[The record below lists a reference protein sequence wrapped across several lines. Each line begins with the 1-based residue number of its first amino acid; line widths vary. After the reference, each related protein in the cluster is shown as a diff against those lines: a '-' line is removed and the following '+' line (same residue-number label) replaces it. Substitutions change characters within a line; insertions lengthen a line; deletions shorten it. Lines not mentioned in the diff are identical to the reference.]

1 MSKETEEI
9 FIQEMNS
16 TIKVHPSEYISKDEL
31 ASIYKEVKTEYE
43 EEGNDLFRDNFSA
56 LKTFINEE
64 MINQVEKKANIQE
77 EIVKEEIAHSTLKQ
91 PISNVIKINA
101 EYISTKPKEEEVII
115 QNHIEEQEQIEVK
128 ELEIVQNN
136 VIEEKEKEVNP
147 VMIETKEEIERVVEQ
162 DNNVLYE
169 ETKIEEEINTTK
181 EVVAPVEEKK
191 EEPIVNVAPQPS
203 QDVKDEPS
211 EICDLKKVNKFL
223 DMKLGNILQEQ
234 FGVSEEAI
242 AEAISYKRAL
252 KNIDESNGGGNVLNG
267 RTLGD
272 ILIETGI
279 VSQKTI
285 YQALALQKGLDF
297 MPAYTVNARTDY
309 KLYKD
314 EEIYKH
320 FGKLSDLVNNMMTT
334 KSFIS
339 HWEANPNDPSES
351 SKRLVIVVTLPENTA
366 SIKRLSTILEKKGIK
381 THVVLSDSS
390 TFDEFKLRYNFVTKE
405 EMENIA
411 RYVDQTN
418 PLTGTTVTLREFY
431 SYLLTYAIVEK
442 ATDIHILPVGE
453 HLARI
458 VFRKIGELETQFY
471 ITYSLYTRIIGFTK
485 THAGMKTNL
494 NGIPQDGRLTGE
506 QKIENGDL
514 LTNVNIRLKRKD
526 AIVDK
531 GLGVDENSLHY
542 SFPKVSFRIST
553 YPIETSVKKNQEDPY
568 EKLVIRVLNLSSG
581 LTELSDLGL
590 SEQATEE
597 MKLLKERSQGIILIV
612 GPTGSGKSTSL
623 YSLMNSI
630 NGLKKNIISFEDP
643 VEMPQMLWSQ
653 GQRKVTD
660 NEDTNF
666 DFLQATK
673 AILRQDPDI
682 IMMAEVRDADTARF
696 AIDAAN
702 TGHLVLT
709 TLHANTAA
717 SAVERLKKLGVDTL
731 DIAISVLAIMSQ
743 RIVKK
748 LCPHCRQKVALND
761 EQKTA
766 LLKFDLPKDILEAN
780 KYVFEAKKGGC
791 YFCGGKGYQSV
802 TVINE
807 IIPFNKEIKKMV
819 IDGAS
824 EIAIRDAADE
834 QKWKTMVIDGFT
846 KSVEGLCDI
855 NDVIKRI

>member
-1 MSKETEEI
+1 MSEEAQSYYLDEMNATINIEPSTQISKEELYEIYNKFSDNDEMKIIKEYLGDFEPAKSKVEEPKNVV
-9 FIQEMNS
+9 E
-16 TIKVHPSEYISKDEL
+16 
-31 ASIYKEVKTEYE
+31 EVK
-43 EEGNDLFRDNFSA
+43 
-56 LKTFINEE
+56 
-64 MINQVEKKANIQE
+64 
-77 EIVKEEIAHSTLKQ
+77 
-91 PISNVIKINA
+91 
-101 EYISTKPKEEEVII
+101 KEEEKEQDVVS
-115 QNHIEEQEQIEVK
+115 NEEVEASNEEESPKISEDQVVYEETHEAQMPNEVLK
-128 ELEIVQNN
+128 EEVMEIT
-136 VIEEKEKEVNP
+136 EKEKISE
-147 VMIETKEEIERVVEQ
+147 VVETMSEQ
-162 DNNVLYE
+162 GSITGEN
-169 ETKIEEEINTTK
+169 ITK
-181 EVVAPVEEKK
+181 EVIDQNIKTEA
-191 EEPIVNVAPQPS
+191 VNQPS
-203 QDVKDEPS
+203 EPKPS
-211 EICDLKKVNKFL
+211 EDQESCALPKVNKFL
-223 DMKLGNILQEQ
+223 DVKLGSILKQE
-234 FGVSEEAI
+234 FGVGEDAI
-242 AEAISYKRAL
+242 EEAISYKRAL
-252 KNIDESNGGGNVLNG
+252 KNVDERNGSNTLSN

-272 ILIETGI
+272 VLIETGI
-279 VSQKTI
+279 VSKKTI

-309 KLYKD
+309 KLYKS
-314 EEIYKH
+314 EEIFKH
-320 FGKLSDLVNNMMTT
+320 FGSLSDLVNVMMNT

-339 HWEANPNDPSES
+339 HWEADPENPNEPA
-351 SKRLVIVVTLPENTA
+351 KLVIVVTTPENT
-366 SIKRLSTILEKKGIK
+366 SSVKRLSTVLEKKGVK
-381 THVVLSDSS
+381 THIVLSDSS
-390 TFDEFKLRYNFVTKE
+390 VFDEFKLRYNFVTKE

-411 RYVDQTN
+411 AYVDQTN
-418 PLTGTTVTLREFY
+418 PVTGTTVTLREFY

-485 THAGMKTNL
+485 AHAGMKTNL
-494 NGIPQDGRLTGE
+494 NGIPQDGRLSGE
-506 QKIENGDL
+506 QKVENGEL

-526 AIVDK
+526 AIIDR

-542 SFPKVSFRIST
+542 SFPKVSFRVST
-553 YPIETSVKKNQEDPY
+553 YPVETSIKRSSDDPY

-581 LTELSDLGL
+581 LTEMADLGL
-590 SEQATEE
+590 SSQATDEL
-597 MKLLKERSQGIILIV
+597 KLLKERSQGIILIV

-653 GQRKVTD
+653 GQRRVTD
-660 NEDTNF
+660 NEETNF

-748 LCPHCRQKVALND
+748 LCPHCRQKIELN
-761 EQKTA
+761 ETQRA
-766 LLKFDLPKDILEAN
+766 SLLKFELPKSFLDSN
-780 KYVFEAKKGGC
+780 KYVFQAKKGGC
-791 YFCGGKGYQSV
+791 YYCGGKGYQSV

-824 EIAIRDAADE
+824 EIAIRDEADK
-834 QKWKTMVIDGFT
+834 QGWKTMVTDGFI
-846 KSVEGLCDI
+846 KSVDGLCDI
-855 NDVIKRI
+855 NDVIRHI

>member
-1 MSKETEEI
+1 MSEEA
-9 FIQEMNS
+9 QSYYVEEMNS
-16 TIKVHPSEYISKDEL
+16 TINIEPSTQISKEELYEIYNKFSDNDEMRIIKEYL
-31 ASIYKEVKTEYE
+31 GDFEPAKSVAKEPETVIEEPKSVVEEVKKEDRENNVVSNEEIKTNNEEESPKISEDQVVYE
-43 EEGNDLFRDNFSA
+43 ETHEA
-56 LKTFINEE
+56 QMPNE
-64 MINQVEKKANIQE
+64 VSK
-77 EIVKEEIAHSTLKQ
+77 
-91 PISNVIKINA
+91 
-101 EYISTKPKEEEVII
+101 EEVIGI
-115 QNHIEEQEQIEVK
+115 A
-128 ELEIVQNN
+128 
-136 VIEEKEKEVNP
+136 EKEKISE
-147 VMIETKEEIERVVEQ
+147 VVETMSEQ
-162 DNNVLYE
+162 GSITGEN
-169 ETKIEEEINTTK
+169 ITK
-181 EVVAPVEEKK
+181 EVIDSRFSVTSSSEVKNIKTEA
-191 EEPIVNVAPQPS
+191 VNQPS
-203 QDVKDEPS
+203 EPKPS
-211 EICDLKKVNKFL
+211 EDQESCALPKVNKFL
-223 DMKLGNILQEQ
+223 DVKLGSILKQE
-234 FGVSEEAI
+234 FGVGEDAI
-242 AEAISYKRAL
+242 EEAISYKRAL
-252 KNIDESNGGGNVLNG
+252 KNVDERNGSNTLSN

-272 ILIETGI
+272 VLIETGI
-279 VSQKTI
+279 VSKKTI

-297 MPAYTVNARTDY
+297 LPAYTVNARTDY
-309 KLYKD
+309 KLYKSED
-314 EEIYKH
+314 IYKH
-320 FGKLSDLVNNMMTT
+320 FGSLSDLVNVMMNT

-339 HWEANPNDPSES
+339 HWEADPENPNEPA
-351 SKRLVIVVTLPENTA
+351 KLVIVVTTPENT
-366 SIKRLSTILEKKGIK
+366 SSVKRISTVLEKKGVK
-381 THVVLSDSS
+381 THIVLSDSS
-390 TFDEFKLRYNFVTKE
+390 VFDEFKLRYNFVTKE

-411 RYVDQTN
+411 AYVDQTN
-418 PLTGTTVTLREFY
+418 PVTGTTVTLREFY

-485 THAGMKTNL
+485 AHAGMKTNL
-494 NGIPQDGRLTGE
+494 NGIPQDGRLSGE
-506 QKIENGDL
+506 QKVENGEL

-526 AIVDK
+526 AIIDR

-542 SFPKVSFRIST
+542 SFPKVSFRVST
-553 YPIETSVKKNQEDPY
+553 YPVETSIKRSSDDPY

-581 LTELSDLGL
+581 LTEMADLGL
-590 SEQATEE
+590 SSQATDEL
-597 MKLLKERSQGIILIV
+597 KLLKERSQGIILIV

-653 GQRKVTD
+653 GQRRVTD
-660 NEDTNF
+660 NEETNF

-748 LCPHCRQKVALND
+748 LCPHCRQKIELN
-761 EQKTA
+761 ETQRA
-766 LLKFDLPKDILEAN
+766 SLIKFELPKSFLDSN
-780 KYVFEAKKGGC
+780 KYVFQAKKGGC
-791 YFCGGKGYQSV
+791 YYCGGKGYQSV

-824 EIAIRDAADE
+824 EIAIRDEADK
-834 QKWKTMVIDGFT
+834 QGWKTMVTDGFI
-846 KSVEGLCDI
+846 KSVDGLCDI
-855 NDVIKRI
+855 NDVIRHI

>member
-1 MSKETEEI
+1 MSEEAQSYYLDEMNATINIEPSTQISKEELYEIYNKFSDNDEMKIIKEYLGDFEPAKSKVEEPKNVV
-9 FIQEMNS
+9 E
-16 TIKVHPSEYISKDEL
+16 
-31 ASIYKEVKTEYE
+31 EVK
-43 EEGNDLFRDNFSA
+43 
-56 LKTFINEE
+56 
-64 MINQVEKKANIQE
+64 
-77 EIVKEEIAHSTLKQ
+77 
-91 PISNVIKINA
+91 
-101 EYISTKPKEEEVII
+101 KEEEKEQDVVS
-115 QNHIEEQEQIEVK
+115 NEEVEASNEEESPKISEDQVVYEETHEAQMPNEVLK
-128 ELEIVQNN
+128 EEVMEIT
-136 VIEEKEKEVNP
+136 EKEKISE
-147 VMIETKEEIERVVEQ
+147 VVETMSEQ
-162 DNNVLYE
+162 GSITGEN
-169 ETKIEEEINTTK
+169 ITK
-181 EVVAPVEEKK
+181 EVIDQNIKTEA
-191 EEPIVNVAPQPS
+191 VNQPS
-203 QDVKDEPS
+203 EPKPS
-211 EICDLKKVNKFL
+211 EDQESCALPKVNKFL
-223 DMKLGNILQEQ
+223 DVKLGSILKQE
-234 FGVSEEAI
+234 FGVGEDAI
-242 AEAISYKRAL
+242 EEAISYKRAL
-252 KNIDESNGGGNVLNG
+252 KNVDERNGSNTLSN

-272 ILIETGI
+272 VLIETGI
-279 VSQKTI
+279 VSKKTI

-309 KLYKD
+309 KLYKS
-314 EEIYKH
+314 EEIFKH
-320 FGKLSDLVNNMMTT
+320 FGSLSDLVNVMMNT

-339 HWEANPNDPSES
+339 HWEADPENPNEPA
-351 SKRLVIVVTLPENTA
+351 KLVIVVTTPENT
-366 SIKRLSTILEKKGIK
+366 SSVKRLSTVLEKKGVK
-381 THVVLSDSS
+381 THIVLSDSS
-390 TFDEFKLRYNFVTKE
+390 VFDEFKLRYNFVTKE

-411 RYVDQTN
+411 AYVDQTN
-418 PLTGTTVTLREFY
+418 PVTGTTVTLREFY

-485 THAGMKTNL
+485 AHAGMKTNL
-494 NGIPQDGRLTGE
+494 NGIPQDGRLSGE
-506 QKIENGDL
+506 QKVENGEL

-526 AIVDK
+526 AIIDR

-542 SFPKVSFRIST
+542 SFPKVSFRVST
-553 YPIETSVKKNQEDPY
+553 YPVETSIKRSSDDPY

-581 LTELSDLGL
+581 LTEMADLGL
-590 SEQATEE
+590 SSQATDEL
-597 MKLLKERSQGIILIV
+597 KLLKERSQGIILIV

-653 GQRKVTD
+653 GQRRVTD
-660 NEDTNF
+660 NEETNF

-748 LCPHCRQKVALND
+748 LCPHCRQRIELND
-761 EQKTA
+761 MQRA
-766 LLKFDLPKDILEAN
+766 SLIKFELPKSFLDSN
-780 KYVFEAKKGGC
+780 KYVFQAKKGGC
-791 YFCGGKGYQSV
+791 YYCGGKGYQSV

-824 EIAIRDAADE
+824 EIAIRDEADK
-834 QKWKTMVIDGFT
+834 QGWKTMVTDGFI
-846 KSVEGLCDI
+846 KSVDGLCDI
-855 NDVIKRI
+855 NDVIRHI

>member
-1 MSKETEEI
+1 MSQEAQSYYVE
-9 FIQEMNS
+9 EMNS
-16 TIKVHPSEYISKDEL
+16 TINIEPSIQISKEELYEIYNKFSDNDEMKIIKEYL
-31 ASIYKEVKTEYE
+31 GDFEPAKSEVEEPKVAVEEVKTEDRENIVVSNEEESPKISEDQVVYE
-43 EEGNDLFRDNFSA
+43 EETHEA
-56 LKTFINEE
+56 QMPNE
-64 MINQVEKKANIQE
+64 VSK
-77 EIVKEEIAHSTLKQ
+77 
-91 PISNVIKINA
+91 
-101 EYISTKPKEEEVII
+101 EEVI
-115 QNHIEEQEQIEVK
+115 
-128 ELEIVQNN
+128 EI
-136 VIEEKEKEVNP
+136 IEKEKISE
-147 VMIETKEEIERVVEQ
+147 VVETMSEQ
-162 DNNVLYE
+162 GNITGEN
-169 ETKIEEEINTTK
+169 ITK
-181 EVVAPVEEKK
+181 EVIDQNIKTEA
-191 EEPIVNVAPQPS
+191 VNQPS
-203 QDVKDEPS
+203 EPKPS
-211 EICDLKKVNKFL
+211 EDQESCVLPKVNKFL
-223 DMKLGNILQEQ
+223 DVKLGSILKQE
-234 FGVSEEAI
+234 FGVGEDAI
-242 AEAISYKRAL
+242 EEAISYKRAL
-252 KNIDESNGGGNVLNG
+252 KNVDERNGSNTLSN

-272 ILIETGI
+272 VLIETGI
-279 VSQKTI
+279 VSKKTI

-309 KLYKD
+309 KLYKSED
-314 EEIYKH
+314 IYKH
-320 FGKLSDLVNNMMTT
+320 FGSLSDLVNVMMNT

-339 HWEANPNDPSES
+339 HWEADPENPNDPA
-351 SKRLVIVVTLPENTA
+351 KLVIVVTTPENT
-366 SIKRLSTILEKKGIK
+366 SSVKRLSTVLEKKGVK
-381 THVVLSDSS
+381 THIVLSDSS
-390 TFDEFKLRYNFVTKE
+390 VFDEFKLRYNFVTKE

-411 RYVDQTN
+411 AYVDQTN
-418 PLTGTTVTLREFY
+418 PVTGTTVTLREFY

-485 THAGMKTNL
+485 AHAGMKTNL
-494 NGIPQDGRLTGE
+494 NGIPQDGRLSGE
-506 QKIENGDL
+506 QN

-526 AIVDK
+526 AIIDR

-542 SFPKVSFRIST
+542 SFPKVSFRVST
-553 YPIETSVKKNQEDPY
+553 YPVETSIKRSSDDPY

-581 LTELSDLGL
+581 LTEMADLGL
-590 SEQATEE
+590 SSQATDEL
-597 MKLLKERSQGIILIV
+597 KLLKERSQGIILIV

-653 GQRKVTD
+653 GQRRVTD
-660 NEDTNF
+660 NEETNF

-748 LCPHCRQKVALND
+748 LCPHCRQRIELND
-761 EQKTA
+761 MQRA
-766 LLKFDLPKDILEAN
+766 SLIKFELPKSFLDSN
-780 KYVFEAKKGGC
+780 KYVFQAKKGGC
-791 YFCGGKGYQSV
+791 YYCGGKGYQSV

-824 EIAIRDAADE
+824 EIAIRDEADK
-834 QKWKTMVIDGFT
+834 QGWKTMVTDGFI
-846 KSVEGLCDI
+846 KSVDGLCDI
-855 NDVIKRI
+855 NDVIRHI

>member
-1 MSKETEEI
+1 MSQEA
-9 FIQEMNS
+9 QSYYLDEMNS
-16 TIKVHPSEYISKDEL
+16 TINVEPSTQISKEELYEIYNKFSDNDEMKIIKEYL
-31 ASIYKEVKTEYE
+31 GNFKPAKSKVEEPKMSVEEPKAVVEEPQIEKKEQNVVSNEEVEANNNEEESPKISEDQVVYKESHE
-43 EEGNDLFRDNFSA
+43 A
-56 LKTFINEE
+56 QMPNE
-64 MINQVEKKANIQE
+64 
-77 EIVKEEIAHSTLKQ
+77 TLK
-91 PISNVIKINA
+91 
-101 EYISTKPKEEEVII
+101 EEVI
-115 QNHIEEQEQIEVK
+115 
-128 ELEIVQNN
+128 EIT
-136 VIEEKEKEVNP
+136 EKEKISE
-147 VMIETKEEIERVVEQ
+147 VVETMSEQ
-162 DNNVLYE
+162 GSITGEN
-169 ETKIEEEINTTK
+169 ITK
-181 EVVAPVEEKK
+181 EVIDSRFSVTSSSEVKNIKAE
-191 EEPIVNVAPQPS
+191 VNSQPS
-203 QDVKDEPS
+203 EPKPA
-211 EICDLKKVNKFL
+211 EDQETCALPKVNKFL
-223 DMKLGNILQEQ
+223 DVKLGSILKQE
-234 FGVSEEAI
+234 FGVGEDAI
-242 AEAISYKRAL
+242 EEAISYKRAL
-252 KNIDESNGGGNVLNG
+252 KNVDERNGSNTLSN

-272 ILIETGI
+272 VLIETGI
-279 VSQKTI
+279 VSKKTI

-297 MPAYTVNARTDY
+297 LPAYTVNARTDY
-309 KLYKD
+309 KLYKSED
-314 EEIYKH
+314 IYKH
-320 FGKLSDLVNNMMTT
+320 FGSLSDLVNVMMNT

-339 HWEANPNDPSES
+339 HWEADPENPNEPA
-351 SKRLVIVVTLPENTA
+351 KLVIVVTTPENT
-366 SIKRLSTILEKKGIK
+366 SSVKRISTVLEKKGVK
-381 THVVLSDSS
+381 THIVLSDSS
-390 TFDEFKLRYNFVTKE
+390 VFDEFKLRYNFVTKE

-411 RYVDQTN
+411 AYVDQTN
-418 PLTGTTVTLREFY
+418 PVTGTTVTLREFY

-485 THAGMKTNL
+485 AHAGMKTNL
-494 NGIPQDGRLTGE
+494 NGIPQDGRLSGE
-506 QKIENGDL
+506 QKVENGEL

-526 AIVDK
+526 AIIDR

-542 SFPKVSFRIST
+542 SFPKVSFRVST
-553 YPIETSVKKNQEDPY
+553 YPVETSIKRSSDDPY

-581 LTELSDLGL
+581 LTEMADLGL
-590 SEQATEE
+590 SSQATDEL
-597 MKLLKERSQGIILIV
+597 KLLKERSQGIILIV

-653 GQRKVTD
+653 GQRRVTD
-660 NEDTNF
+660 NEETNF

-748 LCPHCRQKVALND
+748 LCPHCRQRIELND
-761 EQKTA
+761 MQRA
-766 LLKFDLPKDILEAN
+766 SLIKFELPKSFLDSN
-780 KYVFEAKKGGC
+780 KYVFQAKKGGC
-791 YFCGGKGYQSV
+791 YYCGGKGYQSV

-824 EIAIRDAADE
+824 EIAIRDEADK
-834 QKWKTMVIDGFT
+834 QGWKTMVTDGFI
-846 KSVEGLCDI
+846 KSVDGLCDI
-855 NDVIKRI
+855 NDVIRHI

>member
-1 MSKETEEI
+1 MSQEAQSYYVE
-9 FIQEMNS
+9 EMNS
-16 TIKVHPSEYISKDEL
+16 TINIEPSTQISKEELYEIYNKFSDNDEMK
-31 ASIYKEVKTEYE
+31 IIKEYLGDFEPAKSEVEEPKIAVEEVQKENIEQDVVNNEEVEANNKEEESPKISEDQVVYE
-43 EEGNDLFRDNFSA
+43 EETHEA
-56 LKTFINEE
+56 QMPNE
-64 MINQVEKKANIQE
+64 VSK
-77 EIVKEEIAHSTLKQ
+77 
-91 PISNVIKINA
+91 
-101 EYISTKPKEEEVII
+101 EEVI
-115 QNHIEEQEQIEVK
+115 
-128 ELEIVQNN
+128 EIT
-136 VIEEKEKEVNP
+136 EKENISEVA
-147 VMIETKEEIERVVEQ
+147 ETMSEQ
-162 DNNVLYE
+162 GSIAGEN
-169 ETKIEEEINTTK
+169 ITK
-181 EVVAPVEEKK
+181 EVIDQNIKAE
-191 EEPIVNVAPQPS
+191 VNSQPS
-203 QDVKDEPS
+203 VPKPS
-211 EICDLKKVNKFL
+211 EDQESCVLPKVNKFL
-223 DMKLGNILQEQ
+223 DVKLGSILKQE
-234 FGVSEEAI
+234 FGVGEDAI
-242 AEAISYKRAL
+242 EEAISYKRAL
-252 KNIDESNGGGNVLNG
+252 KNVDERNGSNTLSN

-272 ILIETGI
+272 VLIETGI
-279 VSQKTI
+279 VSKKTI

-309 KLYKD
+309 KLYKSED
-314 EEIYKH
+314 IYKH
-320 FGKLSDLVNNMMTT
+320 FGSLSDLVNVMMNT

-339 HWEANPNDPSES
+339 HWEADPENPNEPA
-351 SKRLVIVVTLPENTA
+351 KLVIVVTTPENT
-366 SIKRLSTILEKKGIK
+366 SSVKRLSTVLEKKGVK
-381 THVVLSDSS
+381 THIVLSDSS
-390 TFDEFKLRYNFVTKE
+390 VFDEFKLRYNFVTKE

-411 RYVDQTN
+411 AYVDQTN
-418 PLTGTTVTLREFY
+418 PVTGTTVTLREFY

-485 THAGMKTNL
+485 AHAGMKTNL
-494 NGIPQDGRLTGE
+494 NGIPQDGRLSGE
-506 QKIENGDL
+506 QKVENGEL

-526 AIVDK
+526 AIIDR

-542 SFPKVSFRIST
+542 SFPKVSFRVST
-553 YPIETSVKKNQEDPY
+553 YPVETSIKRSSDDPY

-581 LTELSDLGL
+581 LTEMADLGL
-590 SEQATEE
+590 SSQATDEL
-597 MKLLKERSQGIILIV
+597 KLLKERSQGIILIV

-653 GQRKVTD
+653 GQRRVTD
-660 NEDTNF
+660 NEETNF

-748 LCPHCRQKVALND
+748 LCPHCRQKIELN
-761 EQKTA
+761 ETQRA
-766 LLKFDLPKDILEAN
+766 SLLKFELPKSFLDSN
-780 KYVFEAKKGGC
+780 KYVFQAKKGGC
-791 YFCGGKGYQSV
+791 YYCGGKGYQSV

-824 EIAIRDAADE
+824 EIAIRDEADK
-834 QKWKTMVIDGFT
+834 QGWKTMVTDGFI
-846 KSVEGLCDI
+846 KSVDGLCDI
-855 NDVIKRI
+855 NDVIRHI

>member
-1 MSKETEEI
+1 MSEEV
-9 FIQEMNS
+9 QSYYLEEMNS
-16 TIKVHPSEYISKDEL
+16 TINVEPSTQISKEELYEIYNKFSDNDEMK
-31 ASIYKEVKTEYE
+31 IIKEYLGDFEPAKSVVEEPKIAVEGMKTEDKEEYVVSDSETNKEEESPKISEEKVVYE
-43 EEGNDLFRDNFSA
+43 EETHEA
-56 LKTFINEE
+56 QIPNE
-64 MINQVEKKANIQE
+64 VSK
-77 EIVKEEIAHSTLKQ
+77 
-91 PISNVIKINA
+91 
-101 EYISTKPKEEEVII
+101 EEVI
-115 QNHIEEQEQIEVK
+115 
-128 ELEIVQNN
+128 EI
-136 VIEEKEKEVNP
+136 IEKENISEV
-147 VMIETKEEIERVVEQ
+147 VDTMSEQ
-162 DNNVLYE
+162 GSITGEN
-169 ETKIEEEINTTK
+169 ITK
-181 EVVAPVEEKK
+181 EVIDSRFSVTSSSEVKNIKAEVS
-191 EEPIVNVAPQPS
+191 NQPS
-203 QDVKDEPS
+203 EPKPS
-211 EICDLKKVNKFL
+211 EDQETCALPKVNKFL
-223 DMKLGNILQEQ
+223 DVKLGSILKQE
-234 FGVSEEAI
+234 FGVGEDAI
-242 AEAISYKRAL
+242 EEAISYKRAL
-252 KNIDESNGGGNVLNG
+252 KNVDERNGSNTLSN

-272 ILIETGI
+272 VLIETGI
-279 VSQKTI
+279 VSKKTI

-297 MPAYTVNARTDY
+297 LPAYTVNARTDY
-309 KLYKD
+309 KLYKSED
-314 EEIYKH
+314 IFKH
-320 FGKLSDLVNNMMTT
+320 FGSLSDLVNVMMNT

-339 HWEANPNDPSES
+339 HWEADPENPNEPA
-351 SKRLVIVVTLPENTA
+351 KLVIVVTTPENT
-366 SIKRLSTILEKKGIK
+366 SSVKRISTVLEKKGVK
-381 THVVLSDSS
+381 THIVLSDSS
-390 TFDEFKLRYNFVTKE
+390 VFDEFKLRYNFVTKE

-411 RYVDQTN
+411 AYVDQTN
-418 PLTGTTVTLREFY
+418 PVTGTTVTLREFY

-485 THAGMKTNL
+485 AHAGIKTNL
-494 NGIPQDGRLTGE
+494 NGIPQDGRLSGE
-506 QKIENGDL
+506 QKVENGEL

-526 AIVDK
+526 AIIDK

-542 SFPKVSFRIST
+542 SFPKVSFRVST
-553 YPIETSVKKNQEDPY
+553 YPVETSIKRSLDDPY

-581 LTELSDLGL
+581 LTEMADLGL
-590 SEQATEE
+590 SSQATDEL
-597 MKLLKERSQGIILIV
+597 KLLKERSQGIILIV

-653 GQRKVTD
+653 GQRRVTD
-660 NEDTNF
+660 NEETNF

-748 LCPHCRQKVALND
+748 LCPHCRQKIELN
-761 EQKTA
+761 ETQRA
-766 LLKFDLPKDILEAN
+766 SLLKFELPKSFLDSN
-780 KYVFEAKKGGC
+780 KYVFQAKKGGC
-791 YFCGGKGYQSV
+791 YYCGGKGYQSV

-824 EIAIRDAADE
+824 EIAIRDEADK
-834 QKWKTMVIDGFT
+834 QGWKTMVTDGFI
-846 KSVEGLCDI
+846 KSVDGLCDI
-855 NDVIKRI
+855 NDVIRHI

>member
-1 MSKETEEI
+1 MDKKIEEI
-9 FIQEMNS
+9 FVEEMNS
-16 TIKVHPSEYISKDEL
+16 TIKVHSPEYMGDAEL
-31 ASIYKEVKTEYE
+31 AKIY
-43 EEGNDLFRDNFSA
+43 NDFNDDLPNETLSL
-56 LKTFINEE
+56 LKGY
-64 MINQVEKKANIQE
+64 
-77 EIVKEEIAHSTLKQ
+77 VKEEIEPIMASPAPKEEEKVEEKVEVIKEEIKVER
-91 PISNVIKINA
+91 PISNVIKIDA
-101 EYISTKPKEEEVII
+101 EYVSTKPKEEEKV
-115 QNHIEEQEQIEVK
+115 IEVVK
-128 ELEIVQNN
+128 EEVLVVDNTPALKEENKEIEKEEKI
-136 VIEEKEKEVNP
+136 IEEKIV
-147 VMIETKEEIERVVEQ
+147 
-162 DNNVLYE
+162 
-169 ETKIEEEINTTK
+169 
-181 EVVAPVEEKK
+181 EVVATTNEEEGVVMEEKLEQQEEIIKEENTTTVEEKK
-191 EEPIVNVAPQPS
+191 EEESSSQVQEPQPQTVS
-203 QDVKDEPS
+203 DS
-211 EICDLKKVNKFL
+211 EKEKCELKKVNKYL
-223 DMKLGNILQEQ
+223 DMKLGNILQER
-234 FGVSEEAI
+234 FNVGEDAI
-242 AEAISYKRAL
+242 EEAISYKRAL
-252 KNIDESNGGGNVLNG
+252 KRIDDGGTGGNALNG

-297 MPAYTVNARTDY
+297 MPSYVVNARTDY
-309 KLYKD
+309 KLYKS

-339 HWEANPNDPSES
+339 HWEANPDEPGEN

-366 SIKRLSTILEKKGIK
+366 SIKRLSTILEKKGIR

-411 RYVDQTN
+411 SYVDQTN

-471 ITYSLYTRIIGFTK
+471 ISFSLYTRIIGFTK

-506 QKIENGDL
+506 QKIENGEL
-514 LTNVNIRLKRKD
+514 LTNVNIRLKREN
-526 AIVDK
+526 AIIDK

-553 YPIETSVKKNQEDPY
+553 YPIETSVKRSPDDPY

-590 SEQATEE
+590 SEQATDEL
-597 MKLLKERSQGIILIV
+597 KLLKERSQGIILIV

-766 LLKFDLPKDILEAN
+766 LLKFDLPKDILAAN

-819 IDGAS
+819 IEGAS
-824 EIAIRDAADE
+824 EIAIRDTADD
-834 QKWKTMVIDGFT
+834 QKWKTMVIDGFI